1 MVIVDAARTAVDART
16 AHRLLFWR
24 YIPYPPL
31 GLLTRYWAWV
41 AWSPRLIHASID
53 HMSPRSVVA
62 LVPPIPAAEVGL
74 TCRDPSGLPGTK
86 LGCAL
91 TGLVPVADILFP
103 WPVRSGKL
111 PTASPR
117 CQNAAGESASTAVS
131 YAVATTTLLAP
142 YACYVVDTASVH
154 GAQGCGL
161 CFAPW
166 ESSL

>member
-103 WPVRSGKL
+103 WPVRSGKF

-117 CQNAAGESASTAVS
+117 CQNAAGESARTAVS
-131 YAVATTTLLAP
+131 YAVATTALLAL
-142 YACYVVDTASVH
+142 YACSAVDTASAH
-154 GAQGCGL
+154 GAQE
-161 CFAPW
+161 FA
-166 ESSL
+166 SC